1 MQLFSPAVY
10 IIFLSGLLYSIFFA
24 LNHLL
29 FSWLDFSESV
39 SWLFLPAGMRLL
51 LTLVF
56 SFNGAL
62 GISFASML
70 ISWFFFFK
78 GDPITG
84 IGAGILGG
92 LSPYLARYLIFRNLE
107 ISSRLDQ
114 LNGTKLLQCALIF
127 SVTSPVLHQT
137 WFYFRSLHQ
146 DFLNH
151 LTVMI
156 IGDLTGTLTVIYLIK
171 FIVQFIKSHPT
182 QPYKNSGNFE

>member
-10 IIFLSGLLYSIFFA
+10 IVFLSGLLYSIFFA
-24 LNHLL
+24 LNHFL
-29 FSWLDFSESV
+29 FSWLDFSESI

-62 GISFASML
+62 GISFASTL
-70 ISWFFFFK
+70 ISWFFFFN

-84 IGAGILGG
+84 VGAGILSG
-92 LSPYLARYLIFRNLE
+92 LSPYLARYLIFKNLQ

-127 SVTSPVLHQT
+127 SVTSPVLHQS
-137 WFYFRSLHQ
+137 WFSFRNHNQ
-146 DFLNH
+146 DFFNH
-151 LTVMI
+151 LTIMI
-156 IGDLTGTLTVIYLIK
+156 IGDLTGTLIVIYLLK
-171 FIVQFIKSHPT
+171 FTIQFIKSRPT
-182 QPYKNSGNFE
+182 QPHKK